1 MCLAVPG
8 QVVEVLGTEPE
19 LRWAKVDFAGLRR
32 EVSLA
37 CVPDA
42 GPGDYV
48 LVHAGVA
55 LARVDEAEAHALLA
69 ALKEMGDD
77 ADAVPG

>member
-8 QVVEVLGTEPE
+8 RVVEVLGADAEM
-19 LRWAKVDFAGLRR
+19 RWAKVDFAGLRR
-32 EVSLA
+32 DVSLA

-42 GPGDYV
+42 ELGDYV
-48 LVHAGVA
+48 LVHAGLA
-55 LARVDEAEAHALLA
+55 IARVDEAEARALLA
-69 ALKEMGDD
+69 ALEAMGD